1 MEINNLTS
9 EIINACIKIHSK
21 IGPGCF
27 ERVYEEILSYELN
40 RKGIAIHRQL
50 FLPIE
55 YEKLNIENA
64 YKLDM
69 LIDNKLVIELKSV
82 FPLPPVYFK
91 QLKTHLGLLNLRN
104 GLILNFKVDLMKER
118 IHRVYNNF
126 GSDEL

>member
-9 EIINACIKIHSK
+9 EIINASIKIHSK

-27 ERVYEEILSYELN
+27 ERVYEEILYYELN
-40 RKGIAIHRQL
+40 RKGISVHRQL

-55 YEKLNIENA
+55 YEQLNIENA

-91 QLKTHLGLLNLRN
+91 QLKTQLGLLNLRN
-104 GLILNFKVDLMKER
+104 GLILNFKVDLMKEG

-126 GSDEL
+126 GCDEL